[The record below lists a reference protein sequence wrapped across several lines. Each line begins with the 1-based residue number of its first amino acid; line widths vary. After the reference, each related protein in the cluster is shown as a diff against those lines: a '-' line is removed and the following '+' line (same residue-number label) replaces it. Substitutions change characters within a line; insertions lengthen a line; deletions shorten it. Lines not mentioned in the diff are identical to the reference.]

1 MFRRPCTTVAGPL
14 TLRFQIEPEV
24 DAHATASGT
33 HQGAANKPAVGSGV
47 ANTHIIIDSDI
58 HRNKL
63 KGREG
68 VDGRNLVV
76 STTCTLPAAEK
87 LVLISA

>member
-1 MFRRPCTTVAGPL
+1 MVAGAL
-14 TLRFQIEPEV
+14 TFRSQIEPEV
-24 DAHATASGT
+24 DAHATASDT
-33 HQGAANKPAVGSGV
+33 HQDAVNKPTIGSGI
-47 ANTHIIIDSDI
+47 ANTRTIDSNI

-68 VDGRNLVV
+68 ADGRNWAV
-76 STTCTLPAAEK
+76 STTHTLPAAEK